1 MMAMLAG
8 AAAEGFHCLSEGA
21 DGGCVDNVGGA
32 FCWYS
37 ASYVPVFNGA
47 AMFYEH
53 LFNARTLSAIDRY
66 FAARERPYALVTLD
80 GLVPDASERLRK
92 LHYIEFDFSPA
103 MWLQGPTHRWRESPE
118 GLVVSR
124 VRTRADLAA
133 FRSLLSQVFA
143 ISTHEVNLVLSE
155 GALDLPRVR
164 HYLAWLGP
172 TPIATTSLVLS
183 GPMAGIWNVGTLP
196 AHRRRGV
203 AAELM
208 HHAVSEALDFGYTSS
223 MLLAS
228 FAGLPL
234 YERLGYRTLSTVRM
248 FEARR

>member
-1 MMAMLAG
+1 MLAG
-8 AAAEGFHCLSEGA
+8 AVAEGFHCLSEGA
-21 DGGCVDNVGGA
+21 DGGSVDDVGGA
-32 FCWYS
+32 YCWYS
-37 ASYVPVFNGA
+37 ASHVPVFNGA

-53 LFNARTLSAIDRY
+53 LFNPRTLSAIDDY

-92 LHYIEFDFSPA
+92 LHYTEFDFSPA

-118 GLVVSR
+118 GLRISR
-124 VRTRADLAA
+124 VQTLPDLAA
-133 FRSLLSQVFA
+133 FRSILSQVFA
-143 ISTHEVNLVLSE
+143 ISRHEVDLVL
-155 GALDLPRVR
+155 GDRALKLPHVR

-172 TPIATTSLVLS
+172 APVATTSLVLS
-183 GPMAGIWNVGTLP
+183 GPLAGIWNVGTLP
-196 AHRRRGV
+196 EHRRRGV

-208 HHAVSEALDFGYTSS
+208 HHAISEALDFGYTSS

-234 YERLGYRTLSTVRM
+234 YERLGYRTISTARM
-248 FEARR
+248 FETERKA